1 MFKKLFSKAGSS
13 LFLLLYLSV
22 MPTIVGGLVASYALT
37 HQADLKSLSLLQQLG
52 ISLLSSVFL
61 SIGWMPTT
69 FYSLLSAY
77 LWGMES
83 APFVVGSYLIAS
95 LLGYY
100 FSSLLDNGKLAGAL
114 DEKFPVSKVLTKLKE
129 SSFWLAAFC
138 RLSPALPFSVMNA
151 MFAMAKYPLVPYV
164 GGSLIGMLPRTCFA
178 LFVGEKFSHVQS
190 ISELKTDATTW
201 VAVALVAV
209 SFVGLGWIGKKRLT

>member
-1 MFKKLFSKAGSS
+1 M
-13 LFLLLYLSV
+13 FLLLYLSV
-22 MPTIVGGLVASYALT
+22 MPTLLGGIVASYALT
-37 HQADLKSLSLLQQLG
+37 HQMELREFTLLQQIA
-52 ISLLSSVFL
+52 ISLLSSIFL
-61 SIGWMPTT
+61 ALGWMPTT
-69 FYSLLSAY
+69 FYSLLSGY
-77 LWGMES
+77 LWGIES

-100 FSSLLDNGKLAGAL
+100 FSSLLDNGKLFTAL
-114 DEKFPVSKVLTKLKE
+114 DEKFPVNKVLTKLKE

-151 MFAMAKYPLVPYV
+151 MFAMAKYPLAPYLV
-164 GGSLIGMLPRTCFA
+164 GSLIGMLPRTCFA

-190 ISELKTDATTW
+190 IHELKTDATTW